1 MDLDAA
7 IEWLD
12 RLVLAK
18 TGDRLTELQRIILV
32 QVWHGRTYVEIADR
46 YGCTEGHAKDIGSDL
61 WKLLSD
67 MLGDRSVPSVRITKK
82 NFRLVLSRHFQTP
95 LETERVDVVS
105 AEPPNFVGRAEAI
118 AHLNTLAQQGAK
130 AIVIQGEGGLGKT
143 TLAQHYL
150 QSQGFEIV
158 LELLMA
164 KETQN
169 VTPVERVVEEWL
181 KHDFQEEPGLAFG
194 ITLER
199 LKRHLRRR
207 RVGILIDNLEPAL
220 DTHGQLVPDHRNY
233 LELLR
238 ILSDGQGQGV
248 TLITSRDRLCE
259 ASVTLYHYRL
269 PGLGRS
275 PWQQF
280 FEHQKIPI
288 HGPTLAAMH
297 HAYGGNAKAM
307 GILAGAIQSEYDND
321 MESYWQQSGTELLA
335 PTDLKNLVNGQLHR
349 LQDLDPNAYRLF
361 CRLGCYRYQTVPTV
375 PLQGV
380 MALLWD
386 ISTSQ
391 QRPAL
396 VALQNRSL
404 IESSKGE
411 YSLHPVLQEAAIA
424 RLKSSPDWQ
433 ASYEAAA
440 LFWNQSILSIESDQN
455 ALRALEAYYH
465 YLEIQDYV
473 NAGRVILKSRHNQ
486 WKQYLSLGSTLYR
499 MGLVQ
504 PLLSA
509 IPAITEHLQGDYTLS
524 ELYNILGDVY
534 WITGQIQNAIQVQE
548 MAIEQSAQ
556 ALTTLIDGPEFN
568 KSHYYYTMLRV
579 DSRLSIGLYCLD
591 LWDLEQAADCFEQVI
606 VQVKGTRH
614 DRWAE
619 KASVCLAL
627 TRSYLGQTEVAHQQ
641 ADGIYRTIIQDH
653 QGESRGS
660 FAYFIQLL
668 GQTYVNLGIFE
679 TAQLLFD
686 KALSFSEA
694 SYYTQ
699 VKAKTL
705 TSLAV
710 MQRQK
715 AEFVDAIATHQN
727 AITLLEKIGAKC
739 DLAEAYY
746 QLGVTYREMGKAEES
761 EGMLKQAIA
770 LFEGMNAPRQVN
782 KVLELC
788 AKG

>member
-1 MDLDAA
+1 MDVDGA

-12 RLVLAK
+12 RQVLAK
-18 TGDRLTELQRIILV
+18 TGDRLTELQRIILS
-32 QVWHGRTYVEIADR
+32 QVWQGQTYVEIADR

-67 MLGDRSVPSVRITKK
+67 VLGNRITKK
-82 NFRLVLSRHFQTP
+82 SFRLVLSRHLQTSP
-95 LETERVDVVS
+95 EPKAVFT
-105 AEPPNFVGRAEAI
+105 EPPNFVGRAEAI
-118 AHLNTLAQQGAK
+118 AHLNALAQKGAK

-169 VTPVERVVEEWL
+169 VTPAERVVEEWL

-207 RVGILIDNLEPAL
+207 KVGILIDNLEPAL
-220 DTHGQLVPDHRNY
+220 DAQGQLILEHRNY
-233 LELLR
+233 VELLR
-238 ILSDGQGQGV
+238 ILSDSQGQGF

-259 ASVTLYHYRL
+259 ASINLHHYRL
-269 PGLGRS
+269 PGLERS
-275 PWQQF
+275 PWKQF

-288 HGPTLAAMH
+288 HLSTLKAMH

-321 MESYWQQSGTELLA
+321 MESYWQQSHTELLA
-335 PTDLKNLVNGQLHR
+335 PTDLKNLVDGQLHR
-349 LQDLDPNAYRLF
+349 LQNLDPNAYQLF

-386 ISTSQ
+386 IPPSQ

-433 ASYEAAA
+433 TSHETAAI
-440 LFWNQSILSIESDQN
+440 FWSDAVSSIESDRD
-455 ALRALEAYYH
+455 ALKALESFYH
-465 YLEIQDYV
+465 YLATQDYV
-473 NAGRVILKSRHNQ
+473 KAGRVILKSRHNQ

-509 IPAITEHLQGDYTLS
+509 IPTIAEHLQGDYILS

-534 WITGQIQNAIQVQE
+534 WITGQIQDAIQVQE
-548 MAIEQSAQ
+548 RVIELSTQ
-556 ALTTLIDGPEFN
+556 ALTTLTDGPEFH
-568 KSHYYYTMLRV
+568 KSQYYYTMLGV

-591 LWDLEQAADCFEQVI
+591 LWDLERAADYFERVI

-627 TRSYLGQTEVAHQQ
+627 TRSYLGQTEAAHQQ
-641 ADGIYRTIIQDH
+641 AAAIYQAIVQDR

-679 TAQLLFD
+679 TAQQLFD

-694 SYYTQ
+694 SHYTQ

-705 TSLAV
+705 TSVA
-710 MQRQK
+710 MIQRQRK
-715 AEFVDAIATHQN
+715 SFVDAIATHKD
-727 AITLLEKIGAKC
+727 AIALLEKIGAKC

-746 QLGVTYREMGKAEES
+746 QLGVTYREMGKVSES
-761 EGMLKQAIA
+761 EEFLRKAIA
-770 LFEGMNAPRQVN
+770 LFEAMNAPRQVN
-782 KVLELC
+782 KVLGTWANASVEP
-788 AKG
+788 